1 MKERHERFQSQQ
13 NKHGESNSRHKGAQG
28 SNQLPL
34 RQHIYGSF
42 IIFIYNLHYFFFGC
56 PSPGIAQARRL
67 AACWAHPWTGP
78 GEKEPGEAEEGG
90 KLVASKNRKGGA
102 GVEEIA
108 EEELAVVTKGGIG
121 DAVEKAM
128 LTYDGCC

>member
-1 MKERHERFQSQQ
+1 M
-13 NKHGESNSRHKGAQG
+13 
-28 SNQLPL
+28 
-34 RQHIYGSF
+34 
-42 IIFIYNLHYFFFGC
+42 
-56 PSPGIAQARRL
+56 
-67 AACWAHPWTGP
+67 
-78 GEKEPGEAEEGG
+78 
-90 KLVASKNRKGGA
+90 ASKNRKGGA